1 VGDLWSNGR
10 VTTQVEELPDNKVR
24 LTVDVPGADVHHA
37 VEHAAS
43 DLAASVKIP
52 GFRRGKVP
60 MPVLVSRIGK
70 ERLYAEAI
78 ESHISGWF
86 WNAAAR
92 TRIRPVD
99 QPELDYDLPASEDA
113 DWRFTATVS
122 VLPKPEV
129 ADWTTL
135 EVPYAEPEVPE
146 DLVEH
151 ELNVLRSTVAEL
163 TPVNGRPAQ
172 PGDTVVVDLVA
183 GEGGQRDY
191 VVELGS
197 GRLVP
202 ELEERLIG
210 MSAGETND
218 IALEGQGEE
227 EPVRIEAVMKEIK
240 EKVLPPLD
248 DELARAASEFDTLAE
263 LRADVEDR
271 LRAQVEAE
279 ADEAFR
285 RATLEGLAEASKVQV
300 SGPLVEART
309 RTLLRELD
317 GVMQRSG
324 ASLETYLQVSG
335 ESAENL
341 VANLREQAAASVAG
355 ELVLEAVADKLGIQ
369 VSDEE
374 VEEAFRER
382 FDEPDKVIE
391 QARAAGAYETERET
405 LRLARALDRVVAE
418 VKPIPPEQAEARER
432 IWTPEK
438 EKPQEETKLWTPG
451 SKEPA

>member
-1 VGDLWSNGR
+1 

-279 ADEAFR
+279 GDEAFR

-355 ELVLEAVADKLGIQ
+355 ELLLEAVADKLGIQ

-382 FDEPDKVIE
+382 FEEPDKVIE

>member
-1 VGDLWSNGR
+1 

-52 GFRRGKVP
+52 GFRKGKVP

-92 TRIRPVD
+92 SRIRPVD
-99 QPELDYDLPASEDA
+99 QPDLDYELPASDNS
-113 DWRFTATVS
+113 DWHFTATVS

-135 EVPYAEPEVPE
+135 EVPYAEPEIPA

-163 TPVNGRPAQ
+163 APVDGRPAES
-172 PGDTVVVDLVA
+172 GDTVVVDLVA
-183 GEGGQRDY
+183 GDGGQRDY

-202 ELEERLIG
+202 ELEELLVG
-210 MSAGETND
+210 MSAGETKE
-218 IALEGQGEE
+218 LELDRPGDE
-227 EPVRIEAVMKEIK
+227 EPARIEAVMKEIK
-240 EKVLPPLD
+240 EKVMPPLD
-248 DELARAASEFDTLAE
+248 DELARSASEFDTIDE
-263 LRADVEDR
+263 LRADVEER
-271 LRAQVEAE
+271 LREQIEAE
-279 ADEAFR
+279 SDEAFR
-285 RATLEGLAEASKVQV
+285 RATLDRLAEASKVQV

-335 ESAENL
+335 ESAEDL
-341 VANLREQAAASVAG
+341 IARLREQAAASVAG

-369 VSDEE
+369 VADEE
-374 VEEAFRER
+374 VDEAFRDR
-382 FDEPDKVIE
+382 FEEPEKVIE
-391 QARAAGAYETERET
+391 QARAAGVYETEREN
-405 LRLARALDRVVAE
+405 LRLARALDQVVAE

-438 EKPQEETKLWTPG
+438 EKPQTETKLWTPG